1 MQVNSYHPKRTA
13 VHFYFGA
20 GMVTLV
26 TDFMLPIAGEET
38 ERCDAARNRRL
49 LLDAATELVATVG
62 ADAVT
67 MDALATRA
75 GVGKGTV
82 FRRFGSRSGLMQALV
97 DHTEKE
103 LQHGFLFGPPPLGPG
118 ADPIDR
124 LVAFG
129 RARLNL
135 VEVQGEVMRAAE
147 NSPELRYSAPAHRVN
162 YTHVLN
168 LLRTA
173 HVEGDLELLAYGL
186 LTPLEATLV
195 LHQFRDLGM
204 SKQRLADGWEDLV
217 RRATRQDST
226 TTATAAR

>member
-1 MQVNSYHPKRTA
+1 V
-13 VHFYFGA
+13 VHLHSTPGR
-20 GMVTLV
+20 LCRV
-26 TDFMLPIAGEET
+26 TDFMLPIAGEEA

-49 LLDAATELVATVG
+49 LLDAATELVATIG

-67 MDALATRA
+67 MDGLATKA

-82 FRRFGSRSGLMQALV
+82 FRRFGSRSGLMQALL

-103 LQHGFLFGPPPLGPG
+103 LQSAFLFGPAPLGPG
-118 ADPIDR
+118 ADPIER

-129 RARLNL
+129 RARLEL

-147 NSPELRYSAPAHRVN
+147 NSPEFRYSAPAHMVN
-162 YTHVLN
+162 YTHVMN

-173 HVEGDLELLAYGL
+173 HMSGDLELLAYGL

-204 SKQRLADGWEDLV
+204 SMQRVADGWEDLV
-217 RRATRQDST
+217 RRVTRPT
-226 TTATAAR
+226 

>member
-1 MQVNSYHPKRTA
+1 
-13 VHFYFGA
+13 
-20 GMVTLV
+20 MVTLV
-26 TDFMLPIAGEET
+26 TDYMLPIAGEET

-67 MDALATRA
+67 MDALAARA

-204 SKQRLADGWEDLV
+204 TKQRLADGWEDLV
-217 RRATRQDST
+217 RRATRQESSST
-226 TTATAAR
+226 ANAAR

>member
-1 MQVNSYHPKRTA
+1 
-13 VHFYFGA
+13 
-20 GMVTLV
+20 MVTLV
-26 TDFMLPIAGEET
+26 TDYMLPIAGEET

-67 MDALATRA
+67 MDALAARA

-204 SKQRLADGWEDLV
+204 TKQRLADGWEDLV
-217 RRATRQDST
+217 RRATRQESSS
-226 TTATAAR
+226 TATAAR

>member
-1 MQVNSYHPKRTA
+1 MSI
-13 VHFYFGA
+13 
-20 GMVTLV
+20 V

-49 LLDAATELVATVG
+49 LLDAASELVATIGV
-62 ADAVT
+62 DAVT
-67 MDALATRA
+67 MDGLAAKA

-82 FRRFGSRSGLMQALV
+82 FRRFGSRSGLMQALL

-103 LQHGFLFGPPPLGPG
+103 LQQAFLFGPPPLGPG
-118 ADPIDR
+118 ADPIER

-129 RARLNL
+129 RARLDL

-147 NSPELRYSAPAHRVN
+147 NSPEFRYSAPAHMVN
-162 YTHVLN
+162 HTHVLT
-168 LLRTA
+168 LLRA
-173 HVEGDLELLAYGL
+173 AGVEGDVELLAYNL

-204 SKQRLADGWEDLV
+204 TMERLADGWECLI
-217 RRATRQDST
+217 RRATR
-226 TTATAAR
+226 

>member
-1 MQVNSYHPKRTA
+1 MSV
-13 VHFYFGA
+13 
-20 GMVTLV
+20 V

-49 LLDAATELVATVG
+49 LLDAAAELVATIG

-67 MDALATRA
+67 MDGLATKA

-82 FRRFGSRSGLMQALV
+82 FRRFGSRSGLMQALL
-97 DHTEKE
+97 DHTEKD
-103 LQHGFLFGPPPLGPG
+103 LQQNFLFGPPPLGPG

-129 RARLNL
+129 RARLDL

-147 NSPELRYSAPAHRVN
+147 TSPELRYSAPAHMVN
-162 YTHVLN
+162 HTHVLT
-168 LLRTA
+168 LLRSA
-173 HVEGDLELLAYGL
+173 HVTGDLELLAYGL

-195 LHQFRDLGM
+195 LHQFRDLNM
-204 SKQRLADGWEDLV
+204 SMARLADGWEDLV
-217 RRATRQDST
+217 RKATR
-226 TTATAAR
+226 

>member
-13 VHFYFGA
+13 VHFYFQA

-26 TDFMLPIAGEET
+26 TDYMLPIAGEET

-67 MDALATRA
+67 MDALAARA

-217 RRATRQDST
+217 RRATRQKST
-226 TTATAAR
+226 PTATAAR

>member
-1 MQVNSYHPKRTA
+1 M
-13 VHFYFGA
+13 
-20 GMVTLV
+20 

-67 MDALATRA
+67 MDALAARA

-217 RRATRQDST
+217 RRATRQESSST
-226 TTATAAR
+226 ASAAR